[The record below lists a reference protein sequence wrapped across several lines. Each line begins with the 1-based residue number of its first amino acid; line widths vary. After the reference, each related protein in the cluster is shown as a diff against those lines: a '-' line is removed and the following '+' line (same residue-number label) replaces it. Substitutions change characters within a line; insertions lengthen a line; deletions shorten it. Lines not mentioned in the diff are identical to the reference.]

1 MSDALSIAA
10 TGMNRSAT
18 RLQRDAND
26 IVTATTTDTSQSGK
40 LESAMVSQ
48 SVDATTFKANATVFN
63 TSDKMMG
70 ALLNIK
76 A

>member
-18 RLQRDAND
+18 RLQHDAND
-26 IVTATTTDTSQSGK
+26 IVRATTTDKNEGGK
-40 LESAMVSQ
+40 LEGAMVSQ
-48 SVDATTFKANATVFN
+48 MVDATSYKANATVFK

-76 A
+76 T